1 MKAVLFLERKE
12 LATSIQ
18 KFLQL
23 PYVQMIHSE
32 DLFKQ
37 NMLGADQLVAV
48 HKKILDENTIQQLN
62 RFFLTKKGA
71 RMILFYDVLL
81 TQTPSLFPI
90 FSTSF
95 LFEKRRDVRS
105 VVQIVGVWRGEKERG
120 QVEIQNVSGLGALVR
135 SSTVLNETLG
145 VLSFQLA
152 HAHGV
157 GDDRQDFH
165 KYWGKIRW
173 KRNLAEAG
181 ERSDWLYGL
190 YFVAQAS

>member
-32 DLFKQ
+32 ELFKQ
-37 NMLGADQLVAV
+37 NIQGTDHLVAV

-62 RFFLTKKGA
+62 RFFLTRKGA
-71 RMILFYDVLL
+71 RMVLFYDVLF
-81 TQTPSLFPI
+81 TKTPSLFPA
-90 FSTSF
+90 FSTSL

-105 VVQIVGVWRGEKERG
+105 AVQLTGVWKGEQERG
-120 QVEIQNVSGLGALVR
+120 QVEIQNISGLGALIR
-135 SSTVLNETLG
+135 SPVALNEKLG
-145 VLSFQLA
+145 VISFQLSQQSQS
-152 HAHGV
+152 GLP
-157 GDDRQDFH
+157 QDFR

-173 KRNLAEAG
+173 KKNLAEPG
-181 ERSDWLYGL
+181 ERPDYLYGL